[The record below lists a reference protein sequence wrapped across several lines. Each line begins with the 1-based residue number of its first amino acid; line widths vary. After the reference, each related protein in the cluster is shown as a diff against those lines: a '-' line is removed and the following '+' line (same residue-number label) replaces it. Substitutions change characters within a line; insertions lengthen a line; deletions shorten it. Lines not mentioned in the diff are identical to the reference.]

1 MTIRQRGHYTP
12 PEVCRRG
19 RFTRTTPLD
28 IVPSVNPSQLTGSP
42 DRCPPILRHDN
53 KMAPHSVDVIVPV
66 YNQFGVVKR
75 CIDSVIESAPFN
87 RFDIIVVDD
96 ASSDL
101 DLRNYLNATAKAG
114 AITLFRNTSNIGF
127 TGTVNFGMLLHPDR
141 DVLLLNSDTAVHGSW
156 LERLRAAAYSDP
168 KVATVNPLTNASH
181 ISGYP
186 FRDSNDGVVLEV
198 NDDVLDDLAAENN
211 AGKYVNVHTTVGFC
225 MFIKRECIN
234 SIGLFDVRK
243 FPVGYGEES
252 DFCYRA
258 KKVGWQH
265 LIVGDVFVRHFEN
278 QSFGERKNMLMQEMI
293 PKFVALHP
301 EIVYYDDK
309 FKKLDPL
316 RSLRAGLDLARV
328 KRLLAPRTVLEMHV
342 VQNLDEAPVTKEPI
356 VLLDCLQDNL
366 VKLCVQNHNI
376 FPNLERY
383 RLPRDMLRFNAAMR
397 YLGIEKLLCRSAS
410 ELSIIDSQVVAMPM
424 EAGLEPKLEVATVAL
439 S

>member
-1 MTIRQRGHYTP
+1 MTPNSI
-12 PEVCRRG
+12 
-19 RFTRTTPLD
+19 
-28 IVPSVNPSQLTGSP
+28 
-42 DRCPPILRHDN
+42 
-53 KMAPHSVDVIVPV
+53 DVIVPV

-75 CIDSVIESAPFN
+75 CIDLVIEFAPLN
-87 RFDIIVVDD
+87 RFDITVVDD

-101 DLRNYLNATAKAG
+101 DVRNYLNAMAKAG
-114 AITLFRNTSNIGF
+114 AVTLFRNKSNIGF
-127 TGTVNFGMLLHPDR
+127 TSTVNFGMKLHPDR
-141 DVLLLNSDTAVHGSW
+141 DVLLLNSDTVVHGSW

-181 ISGYP
+181 ISSYP

-198 NDDVLDDLAAENN
+198 NDDVLDDLAAETN

-258 KKVGWQH
+258 KKLGWRH
-265 LIVGDVFVRHFEN
+265 LVVGDVFVRHIEN
-278 QSFGERKNMLMQEMI
+278 QSFGERKKKLVQEMI

-301 EIVYYDDK
+301 EIVHYDDK
-309 FKKLDPL
+309 FKRFDPL
-316 RSLRAGLDLARV
+316 RSLRASLDLARV

-366 VKLCVQNHNI
+366 VKLCVQNHNT

-397 YLGIEKLLCRSAS
+397 YLGTEKILCCSAW
-410 ELSIIDSQVVAMPM
+410 ELSIIDRQVVAMPK
-424 EAGLEPKLEVATVAL
+424 EAGLGPKLEARTVVL

>member
-1 MTIRQRGHYTP
+1 
-12 PEVCRRG
+12 
-19 RFTRTTPLD
+19 
-28 IVPSVNPSQLTGSP
+28 
-42 DRCPPILRHDN
+42 
-53 KMAPHSVDVIVPV
+53 MAPHSVDVIVPV

-114 AITLFRNTSNIGF
+114 AVTLFRNKSNIGF
-127 TGTVNFGMLLHPDR
+127 TGTVNFGMRLHPDR

-181 ISGYP
+181 ISAYP

-243 FPVGYGEES
+243 FPIGYGEES

-278 QSFGERKNMLMQEMI
+278 QSFGERKKALVQEMI
-293 PKFVALHP
+293 TKFVALHP

-309 FKKLDPL
+309 FKRLDPL
-316 RSLRAGLDLARV
+316 RSLRARLDLARV
-328 KRLLAPRTVLEMHV
+328 RRLVSPRKALEIHV
-342 VQNLDEAPVTKEPI
+342 VQHCEQAQQTTEPV
-356 VLLDCLQDNL
+356 VLVHCPQENV
-366 VKLCVQNHNI
+366 VKLTVQNHNA

-383 RLPRDMLRFNAAMR
+383 RLPKDILRFNAAMR